1 MKLTKRILGS
11 ILSVV
16 VGWLVCTLVWAGG
29 IAVISLSEGG
39 VVQAVAAGLGFSVFV
54 GAVCG
59 VFALVAWLGAFVWIY
74 LFLPDSSRLW
84 VWWRAALFGA
94 AVGVVVVAAPFVLLG
109 DANFLS
115 LLAFAP
121 SAAVTG
127 GTAAA
132 FASITRPFFFKP

>member
-1 MKLTKRILGS
+1 MKRILGS
-11 ILSVV
+11 IVSVV
-16 VGWLVCTLVWAGG
+16 VGWLVCTLVWALWV
-29 IAVISLSEGG
+29 AALSLSEGG
-39 VVQAVAAGLGFSVFV
+39 IGQAVAASLGFSVYV

-59 VFALVAWLGAFVWIY
+59 VFVLVAWVGAFVWIY
-74 LFLPDSSRLW
+74 LFLPASSRLW

-94 AVGVVVVAAPFVLLG
+94 AVGVVLVALPFVFFGERNL
-109 DANFLS
+109 LS

-127 GTAAA
+127 GAAAA